1 MKDGFRNQ
9 FLFADTKD
17 DVRAKLRLHHKDGHI
32 REYVREFYDLM
43 LEIPKLSYKEA
54 LFSFMD
60 GLNRWA
66 KLKLQRRDVQ
76 DIKIALLVS
85 ESLIEFQKKEGSKD
99 KGLRHLQ
106 AKAGETRESDAKQRA
121 DYGLCYA
128 RINVDSEI
136 YPIIHT

>member
-1 MKDGFRNQ
+1 MESIEDEGPSITTWEELKDEFRKP
-9 FLFADTKD
+9 FLPADEKD

-43 LEIPKLSYKEA
+43 SKIPKPSSKEA

-66 KLKLQRRDVQ
+66 NLKLQRRDIQ

-85 ESLIEFQKKEGSKD
+85 ESLMEFKKKEGSKD
-99 KGLRHLQ
+99 KGLRPPSGKDGGGKGKSL
-106 AKAGETRESDAKQRA
+106 KS
-121 DYGLCYA
+121 
-128 RINVDSEI
+128 
-136 YPIIHT
+136 